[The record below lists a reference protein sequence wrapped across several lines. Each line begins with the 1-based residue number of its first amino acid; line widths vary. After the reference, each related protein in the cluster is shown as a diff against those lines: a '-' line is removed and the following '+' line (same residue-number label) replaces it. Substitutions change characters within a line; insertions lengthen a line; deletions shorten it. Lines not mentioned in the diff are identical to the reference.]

1 MTASDRTR
9 VLTQHGAQRGG
20 RLLGH
25 CCREAVAD
33 APPVH
38 DPLGQVAGRGE
49 LRRHVLID
57 DHDRTALGERLTAR
71 SQRLHRAGQVVQ
83 ALQQEH
89 RVGRSSASPRCAP
102 AGAIRSRIAVS
113 EASSVAIR
121 SRIAVAEI
129 NDTRSEL
136 VGRSVLPTTAAR
148 RGSPICLSRTETHRP
163 PLGLNPGG
171 SCRAGQRV
179 EPVAVRAAHPG
190 RPAPASYRRT
200 YFIRLR
206 PRRRRPRRASSRSPR
221 RTGREPRRGSRRCA
235 GRAGALPRVVPGPW
249 R

>member
-57 DHDRTALGERLTAR
+57 DHDRTAVGERLAAR
-71 SQRLHRAGQVVQ
+71 SQRLHRAGQFVQ

-89 RVGRSSASPRCAP
+89 RVERAIGVVADHLGVRVGP
-102 AGAIRSRIAVS
+102 A
-113 EASSVAIR
+113 
-121 SRIAVAEI
+121 
-129 NDTRSEL
+129 
-136 VGRSVLPTTAAR
+136 
-148 RGSPICLSRTETHRP
+148 
-163 PLGLNPGG
+163 
-171 SCRAGQRV
+171 QRD
-179 EPVAVRAAHPG
+179 
-190 RPAPASYRRT
+190 
-200 YFIRLR
+200 
-206 PRRRRPRRASSRSPR
+206 RRPLHGVPR
-221 RTGREPRRGSRRCA
+221 
-235 GRAGALPRVVPGPW
+235 
-249 R
+249 